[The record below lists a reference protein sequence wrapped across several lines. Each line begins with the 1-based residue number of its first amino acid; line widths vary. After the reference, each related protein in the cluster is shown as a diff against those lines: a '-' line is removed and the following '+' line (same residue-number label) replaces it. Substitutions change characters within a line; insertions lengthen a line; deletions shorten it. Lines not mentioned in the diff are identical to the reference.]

1 MRKDTSFSA
10 EELVSM
16 QLNLLPTTRQAIE
29 WKAKNENWSYQT
41 IKSRGRNGTKR
52 MFLFSGLPKG
62 IQEAIR
68 QKQVG
73 DLLQDAQAKPLPAL
87 QNDLFETVDENNLT
101 DRQRQVAAARK
112 GVLKAI
118 EDVMEQANITQ
129 SNAIKAILTQAKLNG
144 YEHIAKMLELALDK
158 KGSAQKTPS
167 LRTIERW
174 FVARDEAKSLAPVIP
189 VANFALPKWAG
200 VFLKYYQQPQKP
212 SVAAAYE
219 LFLNEWQQI
228 APLEKLPTFNQAKYL
243 LKKLGN
249 VSREK
254 GRMGS
259 REIKNI
265 KPYKVRDFLHLN
277 PTDIYTADGHTFD
290 AEVLHPDS
298 GKPFRP
304 EITTIADVATRK
316 IVGWS
321 VDLAESG
328 LAVLSAISHACE
340 SNGIAA
346 IFYVDNGGGYKNAM
360 MTDEAT
366 GLMGRLGMT
375 MHHSI
380 AYNSQARGVIERLH
394 QSVWVKAA
402 QSLQTYMG
410 AKMDRQAAQSVHKA
424 SRQLVKK
431 GVNLKGVPA
440 LANIQSLSPN
450 MLMDWAEFTAF
461 CEWHVEQYNNRPH
474 RSLPKILD
482 VENTKRHMTP
492 NEYWALKVEQGA
504 KVIRIEEDEK
514 HMLFMPQVMRVVQR
528 GQVFLRNNRY
538 FSMALEEYHGD
549 SVRVAYDIHDAEH
562 VWIYD
567 DVGRLICK
575 AQWNANS
582 TAYMPVSVIEQSKD
596 KRIDMQ
602 VKRLEAK
609 KQTALA
615 ARPFRVIEHQ
625 ATVDLGGMHIDMA
638 SLAERGEQARLRMLQ
653 KSQKEAVVEAEIV
666 PTIVEE
672 VALEE
677 IWSVPSEPA
686 DRFALYERL
695 KDKTDLPQA
704 TQKWVA
710 SYPKSHEF
718 KALMKRQANS
728 QG

>member
-1 MRKDTSFSA
+1 MSKKHFSST
-10 EELVSM
+10 ELTEM
-16 QLNLLPTTRQAIE
+16 KLTILPKTKQAIE
-29 WKAKNENWSYQT
+29 HIAKRDNWPYEQIT
-41 IKSRGRNGTKR
+41 ARARGGKR
-52 MFLFSGLPKG
+52 KVFPFNGLPQA

-68 QKQVG
+68 QKQV
-73 DLLQDAQAKPLPAL
+73 DTVLKDAQAKPLPAI

-118 EDVMEQANITQ
+118 EDVMEQANVTKEVAMQ
-129 SNAIKAILTQAKLNG
+129 TVLTQAKLAG
-144 YEHIAKMLELALDK
+144 YEHLSKMFELALDK
-158 KGSAQKTPS
+158 RGAKAELPTV
-167 LRTIERW
+167 RTIKRW
-174 FVARDEAKSLAPVIP
+174 FAARDEQKLVPAIP
-189 VANFALPKWAG
+189 VANFELPKWAA

-298 GKPFRP
+298 SKPFRP

-410 AKMDRQAAQSVHKA
+410 AKMDRQAAQSVHKV

-686 DRFALYERL
+686 ERFALYERL

-728 QG
+728 